1 MALGLLLAVATVT
14 GLAIRDQ
21 VVAQRKELGQGVTFV
36 KRQIRCL
43 RQKRRLPAPFEK
55 SSESRLRSGQHLSAE
70 KWRDGDVQK
79 AVRDG
84 GANRCKGKG
93 IAPD

>member
-1 MALGLLLAVATVT
+1 L
-14 GLAIRDQ
+14 
-21 VVAQRKELGQGVTFV
+21 KHGQSVTFV

-55 SSESRLRSGQHLSAE
+55 SSELRLRSGQHLSAE

-79 AVRDG
+79 AVRDRG
-84 GANRCKGKG
+84 QIGVKEKASLPIESAGVE
-93 IAPD
+93 